1 MKAKTLWVVFASCAL
16 LVSAVRSQAQPRW
29 QFGLKAGANT
39 ASLSGDQAGLWLSG
53 PDFQV
58 SAALLDRRAGFIG
71 GGYARYQ
78 VGPRF
83 ALQLDALWSRKGGK
97 GNVFGHANILAENNI
112 VYNAEINGEMSLA
125 LDYVEFPLIAV
136 LTLPSAEG
144 VAFNP
149 YAGVSFGIPARA
161 DARLSGEA
169 EVILQDGSPRRVT
182 FDQAYNVRSSVRD
195 TEGQLVLGAMVEW
208 DTKHGRF
215 VLDGRYSLSLR
226 TIDDSQEK
234 TIRNNVLSLMAGFA
248 WGKGEPVE

>member
-1 MKAKTLWVVFASCAL
+1 MKAKTLWVALASCAL
-16 LVSAVRSQAQPRW
+16 LVSAVRSEAQPRW
-29 QFGLKAGANT
+29 QFGLKAGASA

-58 SAALLDRRAGFIG
+58 SAALLDRQAGFIG

-78 VGPRF
+78 IGPRF

-97 GNVFGHANILAENNI
+97 GNMFGQANIRAENNI
-112 VYNAEINGEMSLA
+112 VYNAEVNGEMSLA
-125 LDYVEFPLIAV
+125 LPGAD
-136 LTLPSAEG
+136 G

-149 YAGVSFGIPARA
+149 YAGVSFGMLVRA
-161 DARLSGEA
+161 DTRLSGEA
-169 EVILQDGSPRRVT
+169 EVILQDGSPRKVT
-182 FDQAYNVRSSVRD
+182 FDQAYNVRSAVRD
-195 TEGQLVLGAMVEW
+195 TEAQLVLGGAVEW

-215 VLDGRYSLSLR
+215 ILDGRYSLSLR